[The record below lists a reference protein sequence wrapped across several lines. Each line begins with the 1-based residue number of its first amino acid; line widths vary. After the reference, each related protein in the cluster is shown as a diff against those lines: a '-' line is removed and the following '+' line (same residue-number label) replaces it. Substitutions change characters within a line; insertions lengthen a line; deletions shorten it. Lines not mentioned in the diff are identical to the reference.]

1 LGELDFALQPSL
13 RVSSN
18 HAGDRAHLNATDNA
32 ELATLLNAVARRD
45 RAAFKD
51 LYERIAPKLFAI
63 LLRILRNKATAEE
76 VLQEVFLRIWQN
88 AESFSAE
95 AGPAMG
101 WLISIARNRAI
112 DVLRSK
118 NPAEPVADMDGAE
131 LFERIA
137 EPTDREAH
145 MMNIAALRHCLGTI
159 EEPVRSSIL
168 LAYYEGYSRE
178 ELAQRFERPVNTIK
192 TWLHR
197 GLAALKSCLE
207 RST

>member
-1 LGELDFALQPSL
+1 MT
-13 RVSSN
+13 
-18 HAGDRAHLNATDNA
+18 ATDNA
-32 ELATLLNAVARRD
+32 KLATLLSVVARRD
-45 RAAFKD
+45 RAAFKE
-51 LYERIAPKLFAI
+51 LYACVAPKLFAI
-63 LLRILRNKATAEE
+63 LLRILRNRATAED
-76 VLQEVFLRIWQN
+76 VLQDVFLKIWQN

-118 NPAEPVADMDGAE
+118 NPAEPVADADVAD
-131 LFERIA
+131 LFEKIA
-137 EPTDREAH
+137 EPADREAQ

-159 EEPVRSSIL
+159 EEPTRSSIL

-178 ELAQRFERPVNTIK
+178 ELAQRFGRPVNTIK

-197 GLAALKSCLE
+197 GLAVLKSCLE
-207 RST
+207 TST